1 MSSLLPREHGLAPH
15 RRLGRYVVQERLAH
29 GGMGEVWRASVDGPG
44 GFRKQVVLKTVRADL
59 AARRSLVDM
68 LIREA
73 ALAARLSHP
82 NIVTV
87 FDLDCVDGV
96 YFFAMEYVPGHT
108 LAELLRQAEERGSAL
123 PPWFVASVLASC
135 CDGLQYAHDLA
146 DERGTALGLVHR
158 DISLNNVMVAAT
170 GNVTLLDFGIATAS
184 VTGIGTRE
192 GRDLLMG
199 KFQYMPPEVV
209 RGLPS
214 DRRCDIYGLGVVA
227 LIATSGAMPYRARDD
242 ADLLQQ
248 IVAGPPRDLARR
260 CGRLPLELARAILRA
275 MDHDPERRYPEAAL
289 LGADLRE
296 FLHRTGSPA
305 PTADDL
311 ARYVIDLFTPE
322 TAPIELASG
331 TDSGPSI
338 RIDVDESAI
347 LPPPPPVP
355 MASAPTP
362 TPPVREARDAHEPID
377 VFTTSRPRPAGVGV
391 FDGWSSRAESSSED
405 LPPPTR
411 WPWR

>member
-1 MSSLLPREHGLAPH
+1 MSSLLAEEHGLGAF
-15 RRLGRYVVQERLAH
+15 RRIGRYAVHERLAH
-29 GGMGEVWRASVDGPG
+29 GGMGEVWRASVEGPG

-59 AARRSLVDM
+59 AARSSLVDM

-96 YFFAMEYVPGHT
+96 YFFAMEYVPGRT
-108 LAELLRQAEERGSAL
+108 LAELLRQALARGNTL
-123 PPWFVASVLASC
+123 PPWFVASVVASC
-135 CDGLQYAHDLA
+135 CDGLQYAHDLT
-146 DERGTALGLVHR
+146 DERGAPLGLVHR

-170 GNVTLLDFGIATAS
+170 GNVTLLDFGIATATAAG
-184 VTGIGTRE
+184 VGTRE

-199 KFQYMPPEVV
+199 KFQYLPPEVV

-227 LIATSGAMPYRARDD
+227 LVASSGAMPYYARDD

-248 IVAGPPRDLARR
+248 IAAGPPRDLGRR
-260 CGRLPLELARAILRA
+260 CGRLPPELARAIQRA
-275 MDHDPERRYPEAAL
+275 MDHDPDRRHPEAAL
-289 LGADLRE
+289 LGAELRD
-296 FLHRTGSPA
+296 FLHKSGSPP

-322 TAPIELASG
+322 TAPIELANG
-331 TDSGPSI
+331 TDSGPAISI
-338 RIDVDESAI
+338 VVDESVPAA
-347 LPPPPPVP
+347 PPP
-355 MASAPTP
+355 AREPT
-362 TPPVREARDAHEPID
+362 D
-377 VFTTSRPRPAGVGV
+377 VFTTSRSRAAGVGV
-391 FDGWSSRAESSSED
+391 FDGWSSRNRSSSED
-405 LPPPTR
+405 SPPPPPR